1 MSDTQSGAEWAR
13 LSERMDH
20 LVSAVDKMFTKL
32 ESLESRFVRKDDHEF
47 KVSSLE
53 ARVKRIEEDRDQ
65 ERKDGGFLG
74 GKKTREVAWTIT
86 AVLAAMAA
94 LSMLFKSLPLIK

>member
-20 LVSAVDKMFTKL
+20 LVTAVDKMFSKL
-32 ESLESRFVRKDDHEF
+32 ESLESKFVRKDDHEF

-53 ARVKRIEEDRDQ
+53 QRVKRIEDDRDQ

-86 AVLAAMAA
+86 AVLATLAA
-94 LSMLFKSLPLIK
+94 LSAFFKSFPFIK